1 MKTLDLESIKE
12 VISDVLEDKIEFC
25 FLLGTAATNF
35 FREDSDID
43 IAVFWKDPKLEFTS
57 KLNFTNELQDRFARD
72 VDLISLN
79 DVDVIYGM
87 QVMEKG
93 RLLLNHNSGLL
104 LSWKSEQLSRYP
116 DFKTSRAI
124 IEKNILNRKKYV

>member
-1 MKTLDLESIKE
+1 MD
-12 VISDVLEDKIEFC
+12 
-25 FLLGTAATNF
+25 
-35 FREDSDID
+35 
-43 IAVFWKDPKLEFTS
+43 FTS
-57 KLNFTNELQDRFARD
+57 KVNFTNELQDRFARD

-116 DFKTSRAI
+116 DFKASRAI
-124 IEKNILNRKKYV
+124 IEKNILTRKKYV

>member
-1 MKTLDLESIKE
+1 MKTLDLESIKK

-25 FLLGTAATNF
+25 FLLGTAATPF